1 VCTFADRAILFFS
14 IVMTVGLLAGLPTPC
29 AAQVNDA
36 RSAAWEAYSRASE
49 ALAECR
55 ARGRG
60 SPPPCPVAKAAAEA
74 AEARYRA
81 EIGATQATK
90 QP

>member
-1 VCTFADRAILFFS
+1 
-14 IVMTVGLLAGLPTPC
+14 MTVGVLLAGLPTPC
-29 AAQVNDA
+29 GAQASDA
-36 RSAAWEAYSRASE
+36 RIAAWERYSQASE

-55 ARGRG
+55 ERGMHGRL
-60 SPPPCPVAKAAAEA
+60 SPSLCLRETAAAEA